1 MVYYFLLFI
10 VIVFLFQV
18 FWKSDTYTT
27 NHSHHTTTNLNS
39 YNLTVNQESNTYI
52 GSAPSR
58 ISVSTKIIKSNPDL
72 RLSLVD
78 GEYRYFQN
86 HFMNGKQ
93 YTFGFP
99 HESCKDKR
107 VWVGLNKRGI
117 ERISESEAM
126 ERINNKYYLANPI
139 KSIESSSSQVGY
151 CSNCNKKLRG
161 NIYKNTCTECYHKGY
176 K

>member
-1 MVYYFLLFI
+1 MFYFI
-10 VIVFLFQV
+10 VIAIGLVFFIIL
-18 FWKSDTYTT
+18 WNRDTYTT
-27 NHSHHTTTNLNS
+27 NHSHQTTTNLNS
-39 YNLTVNQESNTYI
+39 YNLTVNQEANTI
-52 GSAPSR
+52 ISAAPSR
-58 ISVSTKIIKSNPDL
+58 ISVTPTTIKSNPDR

-86 HFMNGKQ
+86 HFVNGKQ

-107 VWVGLNKRGI
+107 VWVGLNKREV

-139 KSIESSSSQVGY
+139 KSIESRNSQVGY